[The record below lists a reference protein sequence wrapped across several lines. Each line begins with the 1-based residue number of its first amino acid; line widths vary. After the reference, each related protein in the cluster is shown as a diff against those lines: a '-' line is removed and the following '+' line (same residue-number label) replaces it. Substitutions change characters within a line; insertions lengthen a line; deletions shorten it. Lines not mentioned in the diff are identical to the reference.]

1 MGGTK
6 ERNLESYSKN
16 SGRDVVKM
24 NIIFM
29 LKEQAGFVSLK
40 GVGLQDVQNAEK
52 ILGLKFSQEYREYVQ
67 EFGAASF
74 RGHELTGICNIP
86 YLNVVDVTM
95 TDRELMQNIDPSW
108 YVIEEAH
115 IDGIVIWQDSVGYVY
130 QTSPSG
136 LPVKIAD
143 SLLEYIRL

>member
-1 MGGTK
+1 
-6 ERNLESYSKN
+6 
-16 SGRDVVKM
+16 M
-24 NIIFM
+24 NIISI

-40 GVGLQDVQNAEK
+40 GVGVQDIQEAEK
-52 ILGLKFSQEYREYVQ
+52 TLGLKFSQEYGEYVR
-67 EFGAASF
+67 EFGVASF

-95 TDRELMQNIDPSW
+95 ADRELMQNIEASW

-115 IDGIVIWQDSVGYVY
+115 IDGIVIWQNEVGHVH

-136 LPVKIAD
+136 LPIKIAD